1 VAGWKFHPLTCGS
14 GKPNRQVW
22 IFKRTP
28 ACGESCPSSEGLFEF
43 RNYNQYV
50 VGPGSELADGR
61 VYRWFDDVP
70 IIEIPDWLVDVIRQ
84 LKADGKQGQ
93 ERVIHS
99 PGARVSV
106 GQRHNLLKA
115 QGGKLCAAGIG
126 LEALKTEFL
135 RLNHDVFEEP
145 KPDHLILKQAED
157 MHARWREELHVIIS
171 DDDDDDTGDAGVGRL
186 LSEVKAEDVKWV
198 WEPYVPVGMLT
209 MLTGDPGAGKS
220 YIALELTARLSLM
233 GRSTVYLTIENSPSY
248 VLRPRFDALGGDP
261 SHLFLLEG
269 VNAGDGTV
277 RSVQLQDVRILEKRI
292 VKHDAC
298 LVVVDPIQSYL
309 GAGVDAHR
317 ANETRPIMDALV
329 RMAERTGVAVLI
341 VRHGSKNGSG
351 RALYKGQGSIDFT
364 AAVRSELMAGET
376 TAGMK
381 ALVHIKAGV
390 GPLGRSQGYEI
401 SGVTPLGAIAKA
413 GYFHYTGDS
422 DIKSDDIMEVVK
434 PDRAK
439 DRAVEFLR
447 EALADGP
454 RLATD
459 ITEEAEQSGISD
471 RTLRPARET
480 LRIKPYRI
488 TVPGPWNWALR
499 SQDVLSKEIGHLG
512 KPQHT
517 NSLTTTYLAQD
528 GQDGQVIPSGHVV
541 GQVGILSN
549 EDRKTPPSDPGEF
562 TLTPGVTFPKSHP
575 RKGSR
580 WEEEDEEIA

>member
-1 VAGWKFHPLTCGS
+1 MF
-14 GKPNRQVW
+14 
-22 IFKRTP
+22 
-28 ACGESCPSSEGLFEF
+28 
-43 RNYNQYV
+43 
-50 VGPGSELADGR
+50 
-61 VYRWFDDVP
+61 
-70 IIEIPDWLVDVIRQ
+70 
-84 LKADGKQGQ
+84 
-93 ERVIHS
+93 
-99 PGARVSV
+99 
-106 GQRHNLLKA
+106 
-115 QGGKLCAAGIG
+115 
-126 LEALKTEFL
+126 
-135 RLNHDVFEEP
+135 
-145 KPDHLILKQAED
+145 
-157 MHARWREELHVIIS
+157 
-171 DDDDDDTGDAGVGRL
+171 
-186 LSEVKAEDVKWV
+186 
-198 WEPYVPVGMLT
+198 
-209 MLTGDPGAGKS
+209 
-220 YIALELTARLSLM
+220 
-233 GRSTVYLTIENSPSY
+233 
-248 VLRPRFDALGGDP
+248 
-261 SHLFLLEG
+261 
-269 VNAGDGTV
+269 
-277 RSVQLQDVRILEKRI
+277 RILEKRI

-459 ITEEAEQSGISD
+459 ITEEAEQSGIS
-471 RTLRPARET
+471 
-480 LRIKPYRI
+480 
-488 TVPGPWNWALR
+488 GPNFAA
-499 SQDVLSKEIGHLG
+499 G
-512 KPQHT
+512 
-517 NSLTTTYLAQD
+517 
-528 GQDGQVIPSGHVV
+528 
-541 GQVGILSN
+541 
-549 EDRKTPPSDPGEF
+549 
-562 TLTPGVTFPKSHP
+562 P
-575 RKGSR
+575 RNV
-580 WEEEDEEIA
+580 AN